1 MTPSNLLAAGIG
13 IFVAEKKL
21 LVCENSEG
29 QLELPGNIVANAE
42 VAKANLT
49 QLLTLWNL
57 LEHPQQTLY
66 LTTVRFISEPK
77 KSVTGLARILRFREA
92 PDIEV
97 PNGQYESLPLLQESE
112 HTTALT
118 KAVSH
123 WLSQTV

>member
-1 MTPSNLLAAGIG
+1 MTPSNLLATGIG

-66 LTTVRFISEPK
+66 LTTVLLISKPK

-97 PNGQYESLPLLQESE
+97 PNGQYESLPLLQESK

>member
-49 QLLTLWNL
+49 QLLTRWNL
-57 LEHPQQTLY
+57 HEHPQQTLY

-77 KSVTGLARILRFREA
+77 KTVTGLVRILRFHQA

-97 PNGQYESLPLLQESE
+97 PNGQYESLIVLQESE

-118 KAVSH
+118 KAVSN